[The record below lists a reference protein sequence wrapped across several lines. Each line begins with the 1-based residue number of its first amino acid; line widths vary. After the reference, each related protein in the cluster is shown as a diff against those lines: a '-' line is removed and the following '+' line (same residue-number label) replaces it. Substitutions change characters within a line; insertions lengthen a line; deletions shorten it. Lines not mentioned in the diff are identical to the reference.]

1 MFSIFSKSML
11 ALPPNILLR
20 MSHAPLYSGS
30 TGNARGRQGGPTMVM
45 SKLNLPFEG
54 LGIYIFIIIIITII
68 IITIIIIMIIY
79 YYDYIYTSVCVGGTL
94 VRT

>member
-1 MFSIFSKSML
+1 ML

-54 LGIYIFIIIIITII
+54 LGIYI
-68 IITIIIIMIIY
+68 Y
-79 YYDYIYTSVCVGGTL
+79 YYYYYYYSYYYYYYYIL
-94 VRT
+94 L